1 MRNRVLS
8 RARTSCKTIKRLR
21 EKERT
26 WGEIFRIC
34 VLHSKRRRGH
44 ESRFPSDSVLRNFSI
59 SRRRHFIILYS
70 LCSYHYYYYYYLINF
85 FTIFPHNKF
94 GKLFFFKKK
103 KKTKNVITSYT
114 KPWRKK
120 KKSTMISCYFKL
132 PIRKVKCYV
141 SFDKLCFVLLRVIF
155 FFFTLERWGVGI
167 SIDFV
172 GLAICHPIMSWMYVY
187 IYIYICMIK
196 IHFWFLE
203 VYKRLDS
210 LNNCKPTES
219 NCHQQ

>member
-1 MRNRVLS
+1 MRKKKKIKKKTLEKKEGKIIRLTFSLLNDVEWVRNRVLS

-103 KKTKNVITSYT
+103 KN
-114 KPWRKK
+114 
-120 KKSTMISCYFKL
+120 
-132 PIRKVKCYV
+132 
-141 SFDKLCFVLLRVIF
+141 
-155 FFFTLERWGVGI
+155 
-167 SIDFV
+167 
-172 GLAICHPIMSWMYVY
+172 
-187 IYIYICMIK
+187 
-196 IHFWFLE
+196 
-203 VYKRLDS
+203 
-210 LNNCKPTES
+210 
-219 NCHQQ
+219 